1 MPVFDSKSCSFLLED
16 TLFFHSSN
24 WEVSIL
30 NVERSSWTG
39 ERIPTTFP
47 IHGRVVNPPQ
57 KPTCRAPKGKARKSP
72 NHQFFRGEPG
82 SIRSTRAI
90 NSPFEMPFFCI
101 KKPTLDMLPPKIKS
115 SCHNNWEPS
124 WIFPSFHLVT
134 SSVETIFQAPR
145 PPWGFWNKTLLKQHL
160 DLFVCL
166 MLGKPLSK
174 TYPPNGGD
182 KWWSTVVEAVKN
194 HQTNTCHSYKNLTR
208 NPETELHSPHPL
220 IFFYQTF
227 TRKIWKAAMN
237 RNMVCLSIQK
247 WIS

>member
-1 MPVFDSKSCSFLLED
+1 MLNFGRVPF
-16 TLFFHSSN
+16 FFHSSN

-47 IHGRVVNPPQ
+47 YIHGRVVNPPQ

-90 NSPFEMPFFCI
+90 NSPFEMPFFCK

-124 WIFPSFHLVT
+124 WIFPSFLLVT

-145 PPWGFWNKTLLKQHL
+145 PPWGFWTKPFWSNTWIC
-160 DLFVCL
+160 LFVWCL
-166 MLGKPLSK
+166 
-174 TYPPNGGD
+174 
-182 KWWSTVVEAVKN
+182 E
-194 HQTNTCHSYKNLTR
+194 NL
-208 NPETELHSPHPL
+208 
-220 IFFYQTF
+220 
-227 TRKIWKAAMN
+227 
-237 RNMVCLSIQK
+237 
-247 WIS
+247 